1 MPKIM
6 VLNDDQ
12 RWSDYTGCN
21 IITLDDEAYEKL
33 MNDGKFSCD
42 IPIKDQQQLSELDTD
57 WEDVA
62 HMFYNACGG
71 RDNNPPASGVWL
83 EELIRHWSGHFHIEE
98 DDDE

>member
-21 IITLDDEAYEKL
+21 IITLGDEAYEKL

-42 IPIKDQQQLSELDTD
+42 IPIKEQQQLSEQDTD
-57 WEDVA
+57 WESVCSS
-62 HMFYNACGG
+62 FYLACGG
-71 RDNNPPASGVWL
+71 VHGCGDLKWVDDLVN
-83 EELIRHWSGHFHIEE
+83 HFQSNW
-98 DDDE
+98 